1 MKPKSPNSNSV
12 NYIPFDCRLV
22 SVTALTKLG
31 KLFRFERLDGKSFGQ
46 QPGQFVQVSI
56 PGFGEAPISVSSSPT
71 RGNYLELGVRKIGA
85 LTAAM
90 HDLKVGDKVGM
101 RGPFGTYFPIA
112 DLQKKD
118 LLLIAGGCGLA
129 PLRSLIQYV
138 EDRRAEFGDVTILYG
153 AKSPEDL
160 MYQDELQVW
169 KKSADLSCQVTV
181 DNKAEGSCWSG
192 DVGLITK
199 LILPLKI
206 NPAHTIAVICGPPVM
221 YKFVIEELNTKGLD
235 SKSIVVSL
243 ERHMKCGVGKCGH
256 CTIEHLYC
264 CLDGPVFWLHD
275 VYRVRGAL

>member
-1 MKPKSPNSNSV
+1 MKLGSANLKSV
-12 NYIPFDCRLV
+12 NYVPFECRLV
-22 SVTALTKLG
+22 SVTALTKLE
-31 KLFRFERLDGKSFGQ
+31 KLFRFERLDAKPFGQ

-85 LTAAM
+85 LTGAM

-101 RGPFGTYFPIA
+101 RGPFGTFFPIA

-118 LLLIAGGCGLA
+118 LVLIAGGCGLA

-138 EDRRAEFGDVTILYG
+138 EDRRAEFGNVTILYG

-160 MYQDELQVW
+160 MYQDELQIW
-169 KKSADLSCQVTV
+169 KKSADIICQVTV
-181 DNKAEGSCWSG
+181 DNKTEGSCWDG

-199 LILPLKI
+199 LIPPLNI
-206 NPAHTIAVICGPPVM
+206 DPSSTVAVICGPPIM
-221 YKFVIEELNTKGLD
+221 YKFVIEELSAKGLD